1 MTGVSAYPE
10 STLVERALT
19 LLADGP
25 QSATVLATDV
35 FGLTRAPE
43 AIAARLAVALLGAD
57 PRVRQLPDGTW
68 GLATGGMGSPALED
82 CAFAV
87 VDVETT
93 GQGRVRNDRVTEVAV
108 AVVHGERLE
117 LVLDTLVNPEAPIH
131 PMATAITRITNA
143 MVKHAPTFDE
153 VADHVLR
160 ELAGRVFVAHN
171 ARFDWNALGAELRRS
186 RDVLLTGPLLCTVRL
201 SRRLIPGIESCSLDS
216 VSHYFGIENT
226 ARHRAGGDALA
237 TATLLYRLL
246 QRAHESGVRSL
257 RELEALAERP
267 MPGKRRRPRP
277 RGSRGNRRRPGRPDS
292 GGTA

>member
-19 LLADGP
+19 VLADGP
-25 QSATVLATDV
+25 RSAAVLATDV
-35 FGLTRAPE
+35 FGLRRAPE
-43 AIAARLAVALLGAD
+43 SIAARLAVALLGAD
-57 PRVRQLPDGTW
+57 PRVRQLPDGSW
-68 GLATGGMGSPALED
+68 SLVSGGMGSPALED

-93 GQGRVRNDRVTEVAV
+93 GQGRRRDDRVTEVAV
-108 AVVHGERLE
+108 AVVHGERVE
-117 LVLDTLVNPEAPIH
+117 LVLNTLVNPEAPIH

-143 MVKHAPTFDE
+143 MVRKAPTFDE
-153 VADHVLR
+153 VADQVLR

-171 ARFDWNALGAELRRS
+171 ARFDWNALGAELRRA
-186 RDVLLTGPLLCTVRL
+186 RDVLLSGPLLCTVRL

-216 VSHYFGIENT
+216 VSHYFGIDNA

-237 TATLLYRLL
+237 TARLLYRLL
-246 QRAHESGVRSL
+246 QRAREAGVRSL
-257 RELEALAERP
+257 RELEAFAERP

-277 RGSRGNRRRPGRPDS
+277 RGSRGTRRRPGPDP
-292 GGTA
+292 GGTS